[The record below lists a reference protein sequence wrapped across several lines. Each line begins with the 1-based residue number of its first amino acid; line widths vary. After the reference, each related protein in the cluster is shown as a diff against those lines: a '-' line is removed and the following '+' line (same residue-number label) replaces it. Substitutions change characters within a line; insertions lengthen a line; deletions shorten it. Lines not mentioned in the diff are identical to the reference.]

1 MRFLNFLLIIV
12 CSLSVGWSALFLLG
26 PSGVKWFIISYSG
39 GQIIPSNISFTP
51 KLDVAIGSLSFLGNE
66 KDNEPVLI
74 GSSRAINIKWS
85 ILFNEP
91 FLSIHT
97 GPTVFAGGSKVN
109 EIKISTPSL
118 TDLDFKKVSFV
129 AEANFVEVDSYG
141 EADKL
146 EVSGILTNGFKRMLL
161 INFNLSQLTAD
172 EIDIN
177 SLENVS
183 GNISKIELDSQISE
197 QNISGKIFGENLYI
211 KNLNLKANKAESDF
225 QIDNGK
231 TQFGVVI
238 NKIKLLDVV
247 NGSIGQ
253 AKLSGEISDRMLVDQ
268 ARLEID
274 NGSFFDDA
282 IEVKKAMAKI
292 NFPGAKDYTASVK
305 AELGQIDMN
314 SEGSYLGK
322 FPASNL
328 SLNLNVDGQSG
339 RLQLNS
345 EINLT
350 GVKMALIS
358 GSGDINGRYNKW
370 SDLYECATFKCQLTE
385 LTFDYGIRVNNER
398 IGITSSCTSDTCK
411 IGDLRYLITTSNT
424 DKVFK
429 VLSDVNFLN
438 PIILAYLYAA
448 VAAGEPVGDGH
459 RIKM

>member
-1 MRFLNFLLIIV
+1 MRFLNFLLIIL
-12 CSLSVGWSALFLLG
+12 CSLSIGWSTLFLLG
-26 PSGVKWFIISYSG
+26 PSGVKWFIIAYSG
-39 GQIIPSNISFTP
+39 GQIIPSNISVTP
-51 KLDVAIGSLSFLGNE
+51 KLDVAIGLLSFSENQ
-66 KDNEPVLI
+66 KDNKPILI
-74 GSSRAINIKWS
+74 GSSRAISIKWS

-91 FLSIHT
+91 FLSINI
-97 GPTVFAGGSKVN
+97 GPTVFEGVSNINK
-109 EIKISTPSL
+109 IKISTPSL
-118 TDLDFKKVSFV
+118 TDLDFKKLSFV
-129 AEANFVEVDSYG
+129 AEANLVELDSYG
-141 EADKL
+141 EASKL
-146 EVSGILTNGFKRMLL
+146 EVSGMLTNNFKRILF

-177 SLENVS
+177 SIENVS
-183 GNISKIELDSQISE
+183 GNISKIELDSQVSE

-211 KNLNLKANKAESDF
+211 KDLNLKATKAESEF

-231 TQFGVVI
+231 TQFGMVI
-238 NKIKLLDVV
+238 NKIKLLEGV

-253 AKLSGEISDRMLVDQ
+253 AKLSGEISDRMLVNQ

-274 NGSFFDDA
+274 NGSFFDGA

-314 SEGSYLGK
+314 SEVSYLGK
-322 FPASNL
+322 LPASNL
-328 SLNLNVDGQSG
+328 SFDLNVDGQSG

-350 GVKMALIS
+350 DIKMALIS
-358 GSGDINGRYNKW
+358 GSGDINGRYNNW
-370 SDLYECATFKCQLTE
+370 SELYECTTSKCQITE
-385 LTFDYGIRVNNER
+385 LTLDYGIRVNDER
-398 IGITSSCTSDTCK
+398 IGITSSCASDTCK

-424 DKVFK
+424 DKIFK

-448 VAAGEPVGDGH
+448 IAAGESVGDGH